1 MVTLTSL
8 QRTGIEIAVGA
19 VVLLGGYGIWR
30 AHIRADAVNDLRT
43 KYVQDSIKVEQDTA
57 KARAQAALQAA
68 SDAQTAK
75 DRALAQVTAG
85 AKLQRRTDS
94 LSKVASNERDAATR
108 LLADSLA
115 TVRQL
120 RGQLGSLVERS
131 RADSAA
137 QATQHAAD
145 AGSIRA
151 LLSTL
156 ASDSTALTASQK
168 EVASL
173 KALAASLASEVKLIR
188 AAQPSKVGPFLK
200 FAVTVALAVEGGR
213 LSAGKFP

>member
-1 MVTLTSL
+1 MTLTSL

-19 VVLLGGYGIWR
+19 VVLFGGYGIWR
-30 AHIRADAVNDLRT
+30 AHIRADAQNDLRT

-57 KARAQAALQAA
+57 KARAQAALRAA

-94 LSKVASNERDAATR
+94 LSKVASNERDRAAA
-108 LLADSLA
+108 LLADSSATLA
-115 TVRQL
+115 AFRAETGRL
-120 RGQLGSLVERS
+120 MDAS

-137 QATQHAAD
+137 SATQHAAD

-156 ASDSTALTASQK
+156 ASDSVALTASQK

-173 KALAASLASEVKLIR
+173 QALNASLASEVKLVK
-188 AAQPSKVGPFLK
+188 ASQPSKVGSVVKLGL
-200 FAVTVALAVEGGR
+200 TILASVEGGR